1 MTVSDKLDVDDD
13 RMTLVTVPDS
23 LIVSILQDIIVV

>member
-1 MTVSDKLDVDDD
+1 MTVSDKLDVDGD